1 MSKILT
7 ENNNDLLNYGEIDIN
22 KSKVL
27 IENMDE
33 KEKEKYEFLIQML
46 PQYQDRVKRDK
57 ESYKEEFLKI
67 LKKFEEQFNIFLFN
81 PSRKIKGFKEL
92 LMFFAHLSHLFKEET
107 AFIPKGLCKIISEN
121 YLTIPH
127 EVRLTIVDSL
137 SIMCKSGILSL
148 LEVIPLFFN
157 LMRCQDKILRKR
169 LTDYIISS
177 LTKVNEKHKNVN
189 INKNIQNFCEKL
201 LEDSNK
207 KLARKTLNIIV
218 NLYQKKI
225 WNDSRTINMLAN
237 IAVSAKDIKISSAA
251 CKFFLSEYDTE
262 QGDSSDEEDL
272 EELKNKYKL
281 LGKGY
286 SQKTKKRKAKLKQL
300 MKSIERKEER
310 NKKIKTNT
318 NFLPI
323 DQLNDPYTFA
333 EKLFHLMSSF
343 QSGNFSH
350 KLIILRLLGR
360 ILGRHRLIINNFFNS
375 MIPLIKAEQKDL
387 NIILASIIEATHDQ
401 IPPIELESLIKKL
414 FDFFISDVLPPQQI
428 TLGLHT
434 LYGIMERC
442 PYCINE
448 EYFNICE
455 ELRNYK
461 NKSVANAAR
470 AVCNLYKE
478 HSDKKGIENGF
489 GFGDAK
495 NNDTIEGIE
504 LLKKLEKKPK
514 EYKMEYEEILS
525 DKQLKQ
531 LKALKIKYAAELIQH
546 KKIKDEDVIKN
557 LPKNNNKENNDNE
570 ENSNDNEEEMEEL
583 DDEDLEEIEDEEGEE
598 LEDDN
603 SNNLEEKEEENSN
616 NENDNSNNKEEEL
629 EGLELEEIEDGGEEE
644 SIELDDDELE
654 QEEESEESFNKIQGF
669 VNPEELNE
677 YKRTRRERID
687 EIRNAQKEKFVL
699 NKKRKRENTSKTNV
713 EKLKNKPLA
722 MVMPKKRLEQKKKQD
737 KIESLNKKIRNLKQ
751 QVGRFKRGKM
761 ILKKKGG
768 KTTKLKKK

>member
-1 MSKILT
+1 
-7 ENNNDLLNYGEIDIN
+7 
-22 KSKVL
+22 
-27 IENMDE
+27 
-33 KEKEKYEFLIQML
+33 
-46 PQYQDRVKRDK
+46 
-57 ESYKEEFLKI
+57 
-67 LKKFEEQFNIFLFN
+67 
-81 PSRKIKGFKEL
+81 
-92 LMFFAHLSHLFKEET
+92 
-107 AFIPKGLCKIISEN
+107 
-121 YLTIPH
+121 
-127 EVRLTIVDSL
+127 
-137 SIMCKSGILSL
+137 
-148 LEVIPLFFN
+148 
-157 LMRCQDKILRKR
+157 
-169 LTDYIISS
+169 
-177 LTKVNEKHKNVN
+177 
-189 INKNIQNFCEKL
+189 
-201 LEDSNK
+201 
-207 KLARKTLNIIV
+207 
-218 NLYQKKI
+218 
-225 WNDSRTINMLAN
+225 
-237 IAVSAKDIKISSAA
+237 
-251 CKFFLSEYDTE
+251 
-262 QGDSSDEEDL
+262 
-272 EELKNKYKL
+272 
-281 LGKGY
+281 
-286 SQKTKKRKAKLKQL
+286 
-300 MKSIERKEER
+300 
-310 NKKIKTNT
+310 
-318 NFLPI
+318 
-323 DQLNDPYTFA
+323 
-333 EKLFHLMSSF
+333 
-343 QSGNFSH
+343 
-350 KLIILRLLGR
+350 
-360 ILGRHRLIINNFFNS
+360 

-557 LPKNNNKENNDNE
+557 LPKNKNKENNDNE
-570 ENSNDNEEEMEEL
+570 ENCNDNEEEMEEL

-616 NENDNSNNKEEEL
+616 NENEEEEL
-629 EGLELEEIEDGGEEE
+629 EGLELEEIEDGEEE

-699 NKKRKRENTSKTNV
+699 NKKRKRENTSKTNA
-713 EKLKNKPLA
+713 EKLKFKPLA

>member
-225 WNDSRTINMLAN
+225 WNDSRTIKMLAN
-237 IAVSAKDIKISSAA
+237 IAVNAKDIKISSAA

-557 LPKNNNKENNDNE
+557 LPKNKNKENNDNE

-616 NENDNSNNKEEEL
+616 NENEEEEL
-629 EGLELEEIEDGGEEE
+629 EGLELEEIEDGEEE

-699 NKKRKRENTSKTNV
+699 NKKRKRENTSKTNA
-713 EKLKNKPLA
+713 EKLKFKPLA

>member
-237 IAVSAKDIKISSAA
+237 IAVNAKDIKISSAA

-323 DQLNDPYTFA
+323 DQLNDPYSFA

-478 HSDKKGIENGF
+478 HSDKKGIENGY

-616 NENDNSNNKEEEL
+616 NENEEEEL
-629 EGLELEEIEDGGEEE
+629 EGLELEEIEDGEEE

-699 NKKRKRENTSKTNV
+699 NKKRKRENTSKTNA
-713 EKLKNKPLA
+713 EKLKFKPLA

>member
-237 IAVSAKDIKISSAA
+237 IAVNAKDIKISSAA

-603 SNNLEEKEEENSN
+603 SNNEN
-616 NENDNSNNKEEEL
+616 EEEEL
-629 EGLELEEIEDGGEEE
+629 EGLELEEIEDGEEE

-699 NKKRKRENTSKTNV
+699 NKKRKRENTSKTNA
-713 EKLKNKPLA
+713 EKLKFKPLA